1 MAKPDTSIFAP
12 SQIHKPGVRVSRPAQ
27 PVLTGFENPD
37 ALATVFGYDNFANID
52 FKKMGEQA
60 SQNQKRLEELQGKKT
75 LTDAEKEELKSVTRK
90 ANAAYL
96 IFNTGDAIYDENS
109 SEETKI
115 LARAVARAKRK
126 RSATEKAGF
135 EHKNYVRRIA
145 SSLGFDYAELTT
157 PPRESNFMNTPDPAV
172 GSGAGSFDNAGYQK
186 ALAAHR
192 AINAEF
198 RAALTSELKKKGST
212 LTADNILTGRG
223 FRVESW
229 MPQHDT
235 FRPAVATAE
244 GIQSLELAVDYKN
257 LNWKALEVLEDRLTN
272 KSLPPSKVNT
282 LLGQLHNPEAA
293 NEFQPTE
300 TQSALAG
307 KLFSTFLPLEN
318 GRKPTQQELN
328 GFVYRLTKQREL
340 TNLENHPEKAA
351 LINSYAKF
359 KGISPESVN
368 LKDEATSLE
377 ITALL
382 WSGWNIS
389 FKDSNN
395 GMNQVAVYKPSGRRL
410 VDVSDLFEIK
420 EDITQQLTTKH
431 LTALGLN
438 EDQIKEVLGL
448 GLKPYESTVTKF
460 PFRNIEEAMR
470 EQVDIIENDA
480 GEMLVSLESE
490 LFHHIAVGVKSGL
503 SVKEAADMASVLTK
517 SQEYIENVYEETV
530 REHFYNRILSGKEQ
544 LGVGNSLVEVLQSGL
559 LSLGYN
565 QERPQATFAIGQ
577 LGKLKNDGKIGDE
590 EYNFLKFKLLQR
602 QGAFLATSSSQRQ
615 GIAPHISGLPPGI
628 PVSIDWWRGMES
640 KYGSDIPKEFL
651 PRYNTIISG
660 LRHGEMADVQTQQIA
675 RGMVATGSIFG
686 KPQVITFD
694 GIYREKEA
702 GVFEK
707 DESTW
712 QRIAPSLITFGDF
725 AVPVATITAFGL
737 ITGPAIG
744 GLATVL
750 KGGAG
755 LSTVLSVGSIT
766 VFQGGM
772 IWDQSGY
779 LTAEQRFNAVAEM
792 AAFSVVVGGVSYA
805 ARLRA
810 LNKGKANA
818 GAQGELASGLF
829 EGGTEGLT
837 WLTTWDSPEYRT
849 TKVKKDE
856 NGNNIIVEEF
866 DFWKWLGQG
875 VATFA
880 GGAIDWGTDIG
891 GGLMG
896 LRAKNFKPTGI
907 GFTFNNAYY
916 MYKVDDSTKSMTV
929 IKVDDDKVEES
940 KKQGAVYQN
949 LDPASG
955 AMLVSSLSPTV
966 LDTTLSVLGIKTKMT
981 QSDLGVVTNQ
991 MAVFD
996 PKTKKFVAL
1005 SDMVQQAGVETMGQ
1019 FQSLFDTDGPL
1030 SEVGISPKEAAIG
1043 VVNGNSKLGVLS
1055 ALNQNSTGINLD
1067 GLNVVTNEGKQ
1078 LLDDMVAEGLVSKD
1092 DNGTYRITE
1101 EGNSAREAA
1110 KKSLDEFKAL
1120 VDAESKKI
1128 TQQESRDNKS
1138 NDLKWHEH
1146 KNDKLRKLGYTQ
1158 EQIDGMTADQKK
1170 EVVKKK
1176 VQAAQFT
1183 DFMQKNPKLA
1193 KKSLAQRSR
1202 EEFEAKGGEYEALS
1216 NQIFGS
1222 SKTNSLA
1229 QAPVS
1234 FDVGEFDKLTDAE
1247 KEVIVRGVVANAL
1260 SVNNA
1265 NGLITS
1271 GGYGLSVNR
1280 PDGGKAS
1287 VYFGVDGY
1295 ENYLTYL
1302 VGMYREL
1309 GDVNSSNTALQALM
1323 QYRGQDTV
1331 EQADLDSVLDDYRHM
1346 TNFMDLS
1353 EDFTGYT
1360 GLLKSQKE
1368 SILRKLGAPVNLL
1381 PPKPIAQTTA
1391 RKADTANP
1399 KSLRA
1404 VDFSWENTD
1413 SGADY
1418 GDFVAVRDPNVRG
1431 RSLKVYSKNEDGT
1444 YSDVNNSSDTVT
1456 AEQLAERI
1464 KADGLQVGRL
1474 NIAKAPAISTSTD
1487 TAISTQ
1493 QAAGFIGG
1501 PKAAKEAGHLSLTS
1515 EQMSESEETLKS
1527 GKGTLHL
1534 TKDISVEID
1543 VDDPFG
1549 KWTDYAD
1556 GIVVHDPKVS
1566 GEIFINQKM
1575 YRLLFP
1581 DDTEPGVTFG
1591 IAEQNAST
1599 TPNEKSLP
1607 DRVNDALAND
1617 FLTDVERAELEKLK
1631 AILQENIGQGQ
1642 KATAV
1647 TVINPVALRNAN
1659 AVVSGEITP
1668 YRKLISTVR
1677 HEFIHKVLIDEI
1689 GHRVFGREFIDSAEN
1704 VLFNTVDGKAIIQAM
1719 ENVPGNSTYKS
1730 IIARYKNATSR
1741 GEKDLYMS
1749 LLVHELLAHG
1759 SDVTSLSSGLGL
1771 VVHRDLSSYVKVVY
1785 NILNEVSKIDPAL
1798 ADKISNY
1805 TDPEISAKINKL
1817 YDETNRLEN
1826 SGPRFEGGTDA
1837 TEGTSVASNDGQT
1850 SSDPAGVRE
1859 DAAGAEPRRVG
1870 PLRSADIE
1878 QRDRA
1883 TFLSEK
1889 QYKDSLKS
1897 EKKGSGP
1904 THLTKEL
1911 VIDYSDDRFDR
1922 DSDPDFLQDPADSD
1936 MVVVNRNMMI
1946 AVFDFTDGE
1955 LTWGNPWRFNALND
1969 VLGGEIANKE
1979 RVSQLIVAHMA
1990 QAKLTNNSLYREY
2003 KDIYP
2008 KLGQYLEAITGK
2020 SFDEIL
2026 QSIGNK
2032 QISQIIDDT
2041 KGLVSPTMLLRF
2053 GTDQSYS
2060 EFRDTIFHESTH
2072 RIEDELIGES
2082 IVDALKDNG
2091 VDLMD
2096 NQSFNFWWDKVIPRS
2111 AYAHLDKPHSMFSEF
2126 LGFGATPQGLS
2137 ALGFPTWKGTK
2148 KSHML
2153 YGGMYV
2159 DLMNAI
2165 AEAYSPEKATTIARY
2180 MKPKMANFIERN
2192 FNENLETGIQLG
2204 IARRDDGEFKLFSKD
2219 IEVERVQ
2226 QVKVRPDTVLVNG
2239 LDIDSMQAPQ
2249 EAINMIKLAASDSMI
2264 GPDFVA
2270 ESAEIL
2276 RVGIANREKFIA
2288 DLLDRGAPTKSL
2300 EFGGRT
2306 IHFDEKPFSGKV
2318 VENRETGVITLDA
2331 PVGPF
2336 SSALIGRTVPSVEV
2350 GMQLLRQA
2358 YVDANEVPRLDGM
2371 REALDW
2377 FLESPTFLEIYSPA
2391 RDIAQLDPSKRLE
2404 IINRKMI
2411 AAKRFIGS
2419 LESPVSKWT
2428 TGSPAEWVQG
2438 RILYSK
2444 DFTPDLVL
2452 DPAKFGA
2459 KLEKVYNEIADPYS
2473 NYLAS
2478 VMGDQFADINPVLA
2492 VDLADVLAEKMK
2504 SARNMPEYR
2513 GKDLM
2518 SKEVFVQWAKPL
2530 VDTGALPDSILENP
2544 VKFFDYADYLKSK
2557 GVGQKWGLAMTQKFL
2572 VGQANTV
2579 QAAYPYVTPDLFIKF
2594 AGRMA
2599 GIPLNEV
2606 ASFLDYD
2613 TFRTI
2618 IDGTQ
2623 ANLSEAAVARLFQ
2636 DRTSFVEHANK
2647 YALLTESIRDLSE
2660 YTDKSPVSLYSKDIS
2675 KEDVVRPSIAD
2686 PVDGF
2691 FDPILAA
2698 LESPKLQKVGKTTG
2712 EQWYKLLQNTPGV
2725 KKENLD
2731 WSVGARLLG
2740 PSNLKRSMT
2749 YQELKD
2755 LAQESRIVLERHY
2768 KYDSVK
2774 PGDTIE
2780 EMLISKVTSASSKN
2794 AARRTEIRSRIST
2807 FEMATSEEAVRSI
2820 GEWDSKE
2827 RIPEGMTWHQFRQN
2841 RLDALKTEL
2850 FKLENIRTT
2859 QRAADASL
2867 KYVTNAFGFPLEMDG
2882 TKYNQIESV
2891 FVVPN
2896 LLKGGTSAYSIPA
2909 GYIKVTKTDE
2919 LGKTLY
2925 SVAQESSP
2933 DQNLLPWYPT
2943 EPAFVDGLRKL
2954 FVGTYN
2960 NPHFGTLQNTLG
2972 HFRSNMR
2979 ELSDEQYSD
2988 KFSNTFAVEEVQFDS
3003 AQRIDSRDVF
3013 TSDDTIFLN
3022 QYDGRLFPG
3031 MRQFDGLFRKI
3042 SSSTF
3047 SYYSGD
3053 TLSGKI
3059 AMGNDPEGF
3068 RKLINHFRENGVTQE
3083 SVNQF
3088 ISDAYYLKYG
3098 PYITAAK
3105 GADRFILENSEQFM
3119 AGLEAAASWLDF
3131 REANK
3136 AKFIDLSTKL
3146 PNAVPEM
3153 PFMDN
3158 WTEISAKSTLRMA
3171 SELGA
3176 EHFIWTAGETQ
3187 SVRYGKMFANNIGEV
3202 NYEELPDKT
3211 STRTRAEIA
3220 QEMNTLYKEYRGL
3233 LLEYDRLRSLS
3244 AMTSLAA
3251 TVVETGQGPAGT
3263 PLNVAPETG
3272 QTLEDNYVKLEYASG
3287 KNTQRQLDIKN
3298 RMRELKDELY
3308 EATDT
3313 IYVSI
3318 SDKKGNIV
3326 KEGYFSKTGVE
3337 PLIRHPEYQLDK
3349 LKDFIGATGTKKI
3362 SESASSTGTI
3372 QGKDLDK
3379 GNKFYDELYDNK
3391 YFRAVKKYADKHGL
3405 TIEKKYLTAGEN
3417 NRLLTERSSD
3427 ADSPVWYMPLNESIK
3442 KDLMGGVPLYSKDRN
3457 TETRDTLKGQA
3468 KDVLDNKLFSK
3479 EAPQPVILPADV
3491 SVHDGFYS
3499 NIEAVLS
3506 GFDPSTRQPST
3517 KALQNK
3523 ALAKE
3528 WLNILQKTPGIKKEE
3543 LVWSG
3548 IYGLLESNP
3557 DRSMTL
3563 QDLKEVIRVSKVT
3576 TETMYNFEDSD
3587 SSDFTTEAPEDV
3599 YKIANE
3605 ELRWPDKVARGA
3617 STGIELVTE
3626 VPLMRKGLTS
3636 GLVGVGLT
3644 EADLPKGYT
3653 VTRAPNSLP
3662 YFPTWVVKNADG
3674 KTVGKYNAANADDA
3688 VGAFMT
3694 ERFPLFDPGFRYPTH
3709 FENRNF
3715 VVHSRNTIREVDG
3728 VRTFYLEEMQSDL
3741 HAKGRDK
3748 GYFDLDKARA
3758 NRQEFQA
3765 ALEKYNDFI
3774 ESSGLFMESPEG
3786 YGQVGQF
3793 IKNASIWIAET
3804 QNLYKDRVENGESI
3818 DWAMEY
3824 EIAERA
3830 DGFDFVGVSTELN
3843 LSPID
3848 TLIKIRQLSNLM
3860 AEVEKL
3866 GMDVIKDNYTFGQ
3879 EQVPAAPFEQNWME
3893 VGLKRAIHE
3902 AARQGAA
3909 KFMWTTGTNQV
3920 DRNESAMKANI
3931 DTLEYDVPTLVANQ
3945 NAQPQLTRESQL
3957 LDKYKATYDK
3967 IYSQYDELSR
3977 KKQSLEISSRFM
3989 PGSPEVQ
3996 QKRASEMEQ
4005 LDRQMEPLRRNLKG
4019 AQDLVDRQTKIVD
4032 ALKASMVDAKTVRLT
4047 GTKGGV
4053 IKFKQ
4058 TMNLNGTTN
4067 VQGQNV
4073 TLEQIIGKEMAKKIR
4088 EDKSGQGKFEG
4099 DELTIGGDFY
4109 KFIYD
4114 DKMVKAVAKIFKQYG
4129 ITPTKEMVQLADET
4143 TDVREITEDQT
4154 GFTVANAARVIFNA
4168 KNKAN
4173 LEIKVTYKDGGT
4185 VVTSRAE
4192 DLIGEFDIYAQRFVQ
4207 GQKVSTNPP
4216 VKLEITSKAY
4226 SEEVWSFDIPEV
4238 MAQEARQGFPLY
4250 SKDRMTLGD
4259 VRQTSSDIRNGIIV
4273 PSLVSPG
4280 LSTLV
4285 RPEDM
4290 TISDLS
4296 DIITNGNYM
4305 LMEGEFDSTPSNLE
4319 ELMLQAKMFGDVYVK
4334 VVEGYWEGK
4343 KSTAVF
4349 LYGPNP
4355 NKVKNFAM
4363 HYGKVWGEYA
4373 VVGGQKG
4380 KHHLTWL
4387 RESDGK
4393 APHEV
4398 TMNQYRLKIHKTRP
4412 KVNMGT
4418 IFEFPDGTFGE
4429 FALDG
4434 AGVETPID
4442 INSPEL
4448 SATELRLNLI
4458 WAFLGQSNK
4467 DISELMQNVSAFT
4480 DEYGRPMFGDGERDS
4495 EGMLINSQPVS
4506 AYVNGQFRVIGYAE
4520 SEMIDGKVKDF
4531 FKAAQ
4536 FFPDGEPNSEWF
4548 DEQNPG
4554 KKYRLRESDDA
4565 GVYSFGENLYKVR
4578 GQAVNLE
4585 KGMEIDPLSEDQI
4598 KEAHK
4603 RSLTK
4608 NENGQWMFKGKP
4620 YDTIEEVMAVR
4631 PQAPKKD
4638 LESVWKKSHTD
4649 IIRQPNKAV
4658 MFAGDK
4664 GIPVVMTRLLM
4675 QKIYDK
4681 SIENVLGLRPVKPSD
4696 MSGEEG
4702 RRYQLEAEAFVLSA
4716 LDELVNW
4723 KNYSGPAWE
4732 SMLNKSFFGE
4742 TFRNG
4747 LDMIQEHYPEMRG
4760 EVGDRVLQA
4769 LFGMFTSHERIAS
4782 SANWLGQ
4789 ALERISSMF
4798 DGEGNLVATEGLSK
4812 LGIHDDRV
4820 QIFNEGM
4827 MNGMVPVGTR
4837 NPEYAALKDSAE
4849 TSEVTREVTGKDGK
4863 TRTIT
4868 KKFYRSEILAA
4879 YQDTYGK
4886 AEGYIRY
4893 LNHPFKKTDRNG
4905 NPTVELGAQVLFGPK
4920 VGAMMVMSVNGMQ
4933 QVTAN
4938 DIHVYRYISTILGLN
4953 ANFYRDEN
4961 GNLMA
4966 DIFPDG
4972 KPPLWIRTLVD
4983 NVYTS
4988 LSNKYGISPMAI
5000 NQVLVYGPALN
5011 ANSMTF
5017 ASSTTN
5023 DLQTAVEK
5031 FMKLDPEVI
5040 REKNPALADLI
5051 KTIQSSNLLA
5061 DLKAMNEEVARFN
5074 REKANTLSFSKDR
5087 ESLQAQQEILAQ
5099 TDEALNNMDPDAWIA
5114 VAERLVTHNKLAD
5127 SEKEAIRLLAQ
5138 QGRRDDLQK
5147 YVLSLSKQSV
5157 LELFVNVG
5165 RVSLLLGLKNIQ
5177 KNVGGNSLRQFM
5189 DEISRIPASILDTV
5203 FIAFNRAIGGQN
5215 FDRSTTS
5222 ILTNPADTLAAWK
5235 YALGKGA
5242 TEGGKQFIDILR
5254 GDNADVVFEHPSL
5267 FRERTTGWR
5276 ILKPLEIFE
5285 KYGWRFQGAMDRPFN
5300 AAAYYRTLHELQ
5312 MMRMREEH
5320 KAGNKITFEEAEE
5333 YLTQA
5338 DFELAE
5344 MYSLQATYQKKNVL
5358 ADKYYSMIDGLPPT
5372 WRAIVSN
5379 IFKFVKTPLNV
5390 VDYVLDYTGIWQIA
5404 KLAHREYGTKDWVSW
5419 KSSVK
5424 KVLDNPQDRK
5434 ILSMAI
5440 SQGAI
5445 GTVMT
5450 YIGYMMAQAG
5460 LMMPWFDR
5468 EEKKEGEQMEA
5479 KGTSWGEAIIGGKS
5493 VDISWLSPNSFY
5505 LMMGATMFS
5514 VDNTHNRRLDELTEK
5529 LERAK
5534 AEGDAGAI
5542 EKAEQELNKHRN
5554 SSPKEEMFS
5563 RIFKNFALQAP
5574 FLRQIDDIKTS
5585 YDQNRLLSGLG
5596 EKWFSPEVYV
5606 PAIVKEIARTK
5617 DQYARVTTDVS
5628 TLERMT
5634 EKVQANIPSLPGVR
5648 RVGKALEDTGIFGVR
5663 NVGKLLQGREA
5674 LPIKYDMYGRP
5685 IQTGSGLEATS
5696 ATQVKTDKLTTEMDR
5711 LNVTISKPT
5720 GATTVEENRLRKEKG
5735 EKYTPYLERAI
5746 QSPEYQKSDDK
5757 TKKRILEQTIK
5768 FLNENRADK
5777 LDKKE
5782 EQHNLAVLADREFY
5796 RAQLRNNPGQFAK
5809 EAVITD
5815 KETVSA
5821 FVSAGL
5827 SSSVSF
5833 NEVIS
5838 DITKNGNLDQWVN
5851 AKFNYEFTVSDRQPL
5866 VDAQR
5871 NYEEFRKDPQ
5881 SYIIRLWARDKRA
5894 QESRERNQELRA
5906 KLFDE
5911 GKDKEQVE
5919 KELRKQS
5926 NRRGAE
5932 TRRRQG
5938 SVRQITVTR

>member
-1 MAKPDTSIFAP
+1 MIFDE
-12 SQIHKPGVRVSRPAQ
+12 
-27 PVLTGFENPD
+27 T
-37 ALATVFGYDNFANID
+37 
-52 FKKMGEQA
+52 EQ
-60 SQNQKRLEELQGKKT
+60 E
-75 LTDAEKEELKSVTRK
+75 
-90 ANAAYL
+90 
-96 IFNTGDAIYDENS
+96 
-109 SEETKI
+109 
-115 LARAVARAKRK
+115 
-126 RSATEKAGF
+126 
-135 EHKNYVRRIA
+135 
-145 SSLGFDYAELTT
+145 
-157 PPRESNFMNTPDPAV
+157 
-172 GSGAGSFDNAGYQK
+172 
-186 ALAAHR
+186 
-192 AINAEF
+192 
-198 RAALTSELKKKGST
+198 KKK
-212 LTADNILTGRG
+212 
-223 FRVESW
+223 
-229 MPQHDT
+229 Q
-235 FRPAVATAE
+235 
-244 GIQSLELAVDYKN
+244 
-257 LNWKALEVLEDRLTN
+257 
-272 KSLPPSKVNT
+272 
-282 LLGQLHNPEAA
+282 
-293 NEFQPTE
+293 
-300 TQSALAG
+300 
-307 KLFSTFLPLEN
+307 
-318 GRKPTQQELN
+318 QQELPKEISIDYTPKSVEEQEIDPQSKIT
-328 GFVYRLTKQREL
+328 GEVDRRTVARRVAAQQPDIDVTWSQKDIKGLA
-340 TNLENHPEKAA
+340 LE
-351 LINSYAKF
+351 F
-359 KGISPESVN
+359 GISTF
-368 LKDEATSLE
+368 DETSF
-377 ITALL
+377 
-382 WSGWNIS
+382 N
-389 FKDSNN
+389 K
-395 GMNQVAVYKPSGRRL
+395 
-410 VDVSDLFEIK
+410 
-420 EDITQQLTTKH
+420 
-431 LTALGLN
+431 
-438 EDQIKEVLGL
+438 
-448 GLKPYESTVTKF
+448 
-460 PFRNIEEAMR
+460 
-470 EQVDIIENDA
+470 
-480 GEMLVSLESE
+480 LESE
-490 LFHHIAVGVKSGL
+490 LDSSSARLRELSVNRQNPEINKQYQQAFLRHAKLLTLMGIEVETEENGKTVKFDWKSQAPNVSRLVSEAVISWSRSRNSRNTTLNRNILQDFVTQRIGKLPTRESIEREISGSSTSMRSGISLNDVDTLYNRRLSEYKARLDALMKENGDANTFDTIFGTGNVRVSGILSNPQRQRVARFDGDVNIERRIEDANDYFLSGFERLVYPQDTMSGERFRNLVSGL
-503 SVKEAADMASVLTK
+503 RNSKTDEEKRRLQRMLMADTVPANFVVKNGTITQEQWDKAKKGDDAQLDLIWSSWNGIFGKASDKRGSFISYVPANSAIIRITDLKGKTDEEFTSAIYTRHYGRFVSPAQAERAAAIFGGGRYRGKDYVNNYDQAIKESSALTFDGDEVYMSAGSTDPYRWQANVTALKMSDGLSDEAVRNLADDIYNQITSQKFQQTFHQELMDSYAQAIINGEMSNDVTTTLAVLGSDLINTAMDRLPKEQIQASWRVALR
-517 SQEYIENVYEETV
+517 QYEAGS
-530 REHFYNRILSGKEQ
+530 LSGKD
-544 LGVGNSLVEVLQSGL
+544 LFDIRRGL
-559 LSLGYN
+559 LSYAAEFGGDKANTGLN
-565 QERPQATFAIGQ
+565 LSLPATVDWRNMDTRGTTNKAQSFLSALVAQKAASELRSVSLDNLAHTNSGMLDSIR
-577 LGKLKNDGKIGDE
+577 GKRRVI
-590 EYNFLKFKLLQR
+590 
-602 QGAFLATSSSQRQ
+602 T
-615 GIAPHISGLPPGI
+615 
-628 PVSIDWWRGMES
+628 
-640 KYGSDIPKEFL
+640 
-651 PRYNTIISG
+651 
-660 LRHGEMADVQTQQIA
+660 
-675 RGMVATGSIFG
+675 ATGDNYIANEEGFVKETG
-686 KPQVITFD
+686 GVISAVQFTRTVAPFA
-694 GIYREKEA
+694 GIMA
-702 GVFEK
+702 LGTV
-707 DESTW
+707 
-712 QRIAPSLITFGDF
+712 
-725 AVPVATITAFGL
+725 
-737 ITGPAIG
+737 TG
-744 GLATVL
+744 
-750 KGGAG
+750 G
-755 LSTVLSVGSIT
+755 LSTVLGLGAYGSIALST
-766 VFQGGM
+766 GIITTAQGAQIWRQTRYATPEERVNATTEMVVFSLALAGLRAGTLRSTGKQ
-772 IWDQSGY
+772 
-779 LTAEQRFNAVAEM
+779 AVANIVSSAGE
-792 AAFSVVVGGVSYA
+792 GV
-805 ARLRA
+805 
-810 LNKGKANA
+810 
-818 GAQGELASGLF
+818 F
-829 EGGTEGLT
+829 EIPDLMDIKDDRFYTIQ
-837 WLTTWDSPEYRT
+837 
-849 TKVKKDE
+849 VKKDKDGKE
-856 NGNNIIVEEF
+856 MMNPDGTPVTEKILNVPAVISE
-866 DFWKWLGQG
+866 KLLLLGMAW
-875 VATFA
+875 V
-880 GGAIDWGTDIG
+880 DWGKDIPESIKANQSQFVTSKIGYTDG
-891 GGLMG
+891 
-896 LRAKNFKPTGI
+896 NT
-907 GFTFNNAYY
+907 Y
-916 MYKVDDSTKSMTV
+916 V
-929 IKVDDDKVEES
+929 
-940 KKQGAVYQN
+940 
-949 LDPASG
+949 
-955 AMLVSSLSPTV
+955 
-966 LDTTLSVLGIKTKMT
+966 
-981 QSDLGVVTNQ
+981 

-996 PKTKKFVAL
+996 TANKNWSTRIVAPEKIAEAKKHIAFQTVTADEFVTIQAAANTETLSGLIGLNTGRTKLHGLGMTDSSAMVWNSETGSFQSFNSFLAESGVTNEEEARALFDPKNPLNKLNLDASQTTLGIL
-1005 SDMVQQAGVETMGQ
+1005 SDHSAFSILNTLSSINSPVDLTKHAIISTTGQQALNDLVEQGLVQ
-1019 FQSLFDTDGPL
+1019 RSDKGLYSLTDQGNKVVSDSKAAMSELDSTVKNLSTAENNEKINQRNTKPL
-1030 SEVGISPKEAAIG
+1030 NWQIETSKALKELGYSNREIKAMSVDAMQAIVDNNVNRKDYDKFADKNKSIDFRRSTKTENFAAQGAEYKEAADRFLSKATNLNAPPVFIDG
-1043 VVNGNSKLGVLS
+1043 TALGSLTDVEKEALAFGLQNGLLVKDGLGNITNNTYALQVGESVVNFGVNGYE
-1055 ALNQNSTGINLD
+1055 AAMTFMWGVYNNAGDTDKANQ
-1067 GLNVVTNEGKQ
+1067 
-1078 LLDDMVAEGLVSKD
+1078 VAE
-1092 DNGTYRITE
+1092 E
-1101 EGNSAREAA
+1101 
-1110 KKSLDEFKAL
+1110 
-1120 VDAESKKI
+1120 
-1128 TQQESRDNKS
+1128 
-1138 NDLKWHEH
+1138 
-1146 KNDKLRKLGYTQ
+1146 
-1158 EQIDGMTADQKK
+1158 
-1170 EVVKKK
+1170 
-1176 VQAAQFT
+1176 
-1183 DFMQKNPKLA
+1183 LA
-1193 KKSLAQRSR
+1193 
-1202 EEFEAKGGEYEALS
+1202 
-1216 NQIFGS
+1216 I
-1222 SKTNSLA
+1222 
-1229 QAPVS
+1229 
-1234 FDVGEFDKLTDAE
+1234 
-1247 KEVIVRGVVANAL
+1247 
-1260 SVNNA
+1260 
-1265 NGLITS
+1265 
-1271 GGYGLSVNR
+1271 
-1280 PDGGKAS
+1280 
-1287 VYFGVDGY
+1287 
-1295 ENYLTYL
+1295 
-1302 VGMYREL
+1302 
-1309 GDVNSSNTALQALM
+1309 
-1323 QYRGQDTV
+1323 YRGQDPNSEQFQKDLASDLEDITDTIDLESPV
-1331 EQADLDSVLDDYRHM
+1331 SNFTRPVKSKIKQFLADKVGPESVEAAEATRPVGAPRTATSLAPTTAINPRDLAAKDFNWAADLPDGDLGEFVAIKGTTRGGRAEIYRKTPDGNYENVLNPSDVLSEQALRDKIA
-1346 TNFMDLS
+1346 TEGLS
-1353 EDFTGYT
+1353 FGTLKPK
-1360 GLLKSQKE
+1360 GLLASVDSQSTDNVLME
-1368 SILRKLGAPVNLL
+1368 VAERVGRQPLQSTVAYLTP
-1381 PPKPIAQTTA
+1381 TTA
-1391 RKADTANP
+1391 QLEESEESLKTGSGKVHLTKELSIDIDESDPNNP
-1399 KSLRA
+1399 WNDESEA
-1404 VDFSWENTD
+1404 HFDF
-1413 SGADY
+1413 
-1418 GDFVAVRDPNVRG
+1418 DPNVPDQIFVNEKMFNFFG
-1431 RSLKVYSKNEDGT
+1431 DSWKDKSYGKVDGVQQLISQLEQSKTQPGITEGELNAINNLIKVLDANGEISSSIVLVSPTGLKNASAVISGE
-1444 YSDVNNSSDTVT
+1444 
-1456 AEQLAERI
+1456 
-1464 KADGLQVGRL
+1464 
-1474 NIAKAPAISTSTD
+1474 STS
-1487 TAISTQ
+1487 
-1493 QAAGFIGG
+1493 
-1501 PKAAKEAGHLSLTS
+1501 
-1515 EQMSESEETLKS
+1515 
-1527 GKGTLHL
+1527 
-1534 TKDISVEID
+1534 
-1543 VDDPFG
+1543 
-1549 KWTDYAD
+1549 
-1556 GIVVHDPKVS
+1556 
-1566 GEIFINQKM
+1566 
-1575 YRLLFP
+1575 
-1581 DDTEPGVTFG
+1581 
-1591 IAEQNAST
+1591 
-1599 TPNEKSLP
+1599 
-1607 DRVNDALAND
+1607 
-1617 FLTDVERAELEKLK
+1617 
-1631 AILQENIGQGQ
+1631 
-1642 KATAV
+1642 
-1647 TVINPVALRNAN
+1647 
-1659 AVVSGEITP
+1659 
-1668 YRKLISTVR
+1668 YRKLLTTSR
-1677 HEFIHKVLIDEI
+1677 HEYIHTSLIKAVGEFMFNDSFTEKV
-1689 GHRVFGREFIDSAEN
+1689 EN
-1704 VLFNTVDGKAIIQAM
+1704 ILLNTTEGKALLDSIL
-1719 ENVPGNSTYKS
+1719 NSN
-1730 IIARYKNATSR
+1730 ANRHYKNQVLGAIN
-1741 GEKDLYMS
+1741 GNKNDLVAV
-1749 LLVHELLAHG
+1749 VHELLAH
-1759 SDVTSLSSGLGL
+1759 SVDISSLKSGLGL
-1771 VVHRDLSSYVKVVY
+1771 DLSNLKDYTTVLYDIY
-1785 NILNEVSKIDPAL
+1785 NQLTQDYPEAAKIVRSLQDPEVS
-1798 ADKISNY
+1798 DKIEAYYES
-1805 TDPEISAKINKL
+1805 NKL
-1817 YDETNRLEN
+1817 ESSGRRL
-1826 SGPRFEGGTDA
+1826 EGGTDPSQ
-1837 TEGTSVASNDGQT
+1837 GTSYTENYGQT
-1850 SSDPAGVRE
+1850 SGDPAGVRE
-1859 DAAGAEPRRVG
+1859 DAVGAESRRVG

-1936 MVVVNRNMMI
+1936 MVIVNRNMMI
-1946 AVFDFTDGE
+1946 AVFDFTDNE
-1955 LTWGNPWRFNALND
+1955 LTWGNPWRFNALNS
-1969 VLGGEIANKE
+1969 VMGGEIANKE

-1990 QAKLTNNSLYREY
+1990 QAKLINSSLYREY
-2003 KDIYP
+2003 RDIYP
-2008 KLGQYLEAITGK
+2008 KLGQYVEAITGK

-2026 QSIGNK
+2026 QSLGSK
-2032 QISQIIDDT
+2032 QINQIIDDT
-2041 KGLVSPTMLLRF
+2041 KGLVSPTMLIRF
-2053 GTDQSYS
+2053 GSDQSYS
-2060 EFRDTIFHESTH
+2060 EFRDTLFHESTH

-2082 IVDALKDNG
+2082 IVDALNDNG

-2096 NQSFNFWWDKVIPRS
+2096 SQVFNFWWDRVIPKS
-2111 AYAHLDKPHSMFSEF
+2111 AYAHLDNPHSMFSEF
-2126 LGFGATPQGLS
+2126 LGFGATPQGLG

-2148 KSHML
+2148 KSHMM

-2192 FNENLETGIQLG
+2192 FSENLETGIQLG

-2226 QVKVRPDTVLVNG
+2226 QVKVRPDTILVNG
-2239 LDIDSMQAPQ
+2239 LDIDSMQAPH

-2264 GPDFVA
+2264 GPDFVS

-2276 RVGIANREKFIA
+2276 RVGIERREKFIS

-2300 EFGGRT
+2300 EFGERT

-2358 YVDANEVPRLDGM
+2358 YVDANEAPRLDGM

-2492 VDLADVLAEKMK
+2492 VDLADVLTEKMK
-2504 SARNMPEYR
+2504 SARNMPEYK

-2518 SKEVFVQWAKPL
+2518 SKEVFAQWAKPL

-2618 IDGTQ
+2618 IDGSQ
-2623 ANLSEAAVARLFQ
+2623 PNLSEAAVARLFQ

-2660 YTDKSPVSLYSKDIS
+2660 YTDKSSVSLYSKDIS

-2755 LAQESRIVLERHY
+2755 LAKESRIVLERHY
-2768 KYDSVK
+2768 KYDSAK

-2780 EMLISKVTSASSKN
+2780 EMLIAKVTSASAKDS
-2794 AARRTEIRSRIST
+2794 ARRAEIRSRIST

-2827 RIPEGMTWHQFRQN
+2827 RIPEGMDWHEFRKN
-2841 RLDALKTEL
+2841 RLDSLKTEL
-2850 FKLENIRTT
+2850 FRLENIRTT
-2859 QRAADASL
+2859 QRATDASL
-2867 KYVTNAFGFPLEMDG
+2867 KYVTNAFTFPLEMEG

-2896 LLKGGTSAYSIPA
+2896 LLRGGTSAYSIPA
-2909 GYIKVTKTDE
+2909 GYIKITKTDE

-2925 SVAQESSP
+2925 SVAQESAP

-2943 EPAFVDGLRKL
+2943 EPSFVDGLREL
-2954 FVGTYN
+2954 FVGTYQ
-2960 NPHFGTLQNTLG
+2960 NPHFGSMQNTLG

-2979 ELSDEQYSD
+2979 ELSDEQYSG
-2988 KFSNTFAVEEVQFDS
+2988 KFSNTFTVEEVQFDS
-3003 AQRIDSRDVF
+3003 AQRIDARDVF

-3031 MRQFDGLFRKI
+3031 MRQFDDLFRKI

-3105 GADRFILENSEQFM
+3105 GADRFILENSEKFM

-3146 PNAVPEM
+3146 PTSVPEM

-3158 WTEISAKSTLRMA
+3158 WTEISAKATIRMA
-3171 SELGA
+3171 AELGA
-3176 EHFIWTAGETQ
+3176 EHFIWTAGEAQ
-3187 SVRYGKMFANNIGEV
+3187 SMRYGKMFADNIGEV
-3202 NYEELPDKT
+3202 NYEELFDKT

-3517 KALQNK
+3517 KTLQNK

-3587 SSDFTTEAPEDV
+3587 SSDFATEAPEDV

-3617 STGIELVTE
+3617 STGIELVTT

-3662 YFPTWVVKNADG
+3662 YFPTWAIKNANG
-3674 KTVGKYNAANADDA
+3674 KTVGKYTAANADDA

-3694 ERFPLFDPGFRYPTH
+3694 ERFPLFDPGFRYPVH

-3728 VRTFYLEEMQSDL
+3728 VRAFYLEELQSDL
-3741 HAKGRDK
+3741 HAKGRDY

-3824 EIAERA
+3824 EVAEQT
-3830 DGFDFVGVSTELN
+3830 DGFDSVGVSTELS
-3843 LSPID
+3843 LDPID

-3902 AARQGAA
+3902 AARQGAT

-3967 IYSQYDELSR
+3967 IYAQYDELSR

-4005 LDRQMEPLRRNLKG
+4005 LGRQMEPLRRNLKG

-4058 TMNLNGTTN
+4058 TVNLNGTTN
-4067 VQGQNV
+4067 IQGQNV

-4088 EDKSGQGKFEG
+4088 EDKTGQGKFEG
-4099 DELTIGGDFY
+4099 DELTVGGDFY

-4114 DKMVKAVAKIFKQYG
+4114 DKMVKAVTKIFKQYG
-4129 ITPTKEMVQLADET
+4129 ITPTKEMVQLAGET
-4143 TDVREITEDQT
+4143 TDVREISEDQT

-4192 DLIGEFDIYAQRFVQ
+4192 DLIGEFDTYAQRFVQ
-4207 GQKVSTNPP
+4207 GQKVATNPP
-4216 VKLEITSKAY
+4216 VKLEITSKDY

-4238 MAQEARQGFPLY
+4238 MAHEAKQGLPLY
-4250 SKDRMTLGD
+4250 SKDSRDPGYFERRAD
-4259 VRQTSSDIRNGIIV
+4259 EIRNGRAFGNTPDPKDFHDIE
-4273 PSLVSPG
+4273 PQNLTEAQTVSI
-4280 LSTLV
+4280 LTQ
-4285 RPEDM
+4285 
-4290 TISDLS
+4290 
-4296 DIITNGNYM
+4296 GNYV
-4305 LMEGEFDSTPSNLE
+4305 LMEGNFDTNPQNLTEFTAQANLRG
-4319 ELMLQAKMFGDVYVK
+4319 LHVK
-4334 VVEGYWEGK
+4334 VVVGFWEGK
-4343 KSTAVF
+4343 KSTAV
-4349 LYGPNP
+4349 LVYG
-4355 NKVKNFAM
+4355 KKAETVKNFGLYYAIQF
-4363 HYGKVWGEYA
+4363 GEDA
-4373 VVGGQKG
+4373 IVGGEAG
-4380 KHHLTWL
+4380 KHYISWPKGENPYTQDMPLQT
-4387 RESDGK
+4387 
-4393 APHEV
+4393 
-4398 TMNQYRLKIHKTRP
+4398 LKSHPTSP
-4412 KVNMGT
+4412 KVNSGT
-4418 IFEFPDGTFGE
+4418 IIQTADGKFLEFM
-4429 FALDG
+4429 LG
-4434 AGVETPID
+4434 APGQSQP
-4442 INSPEL
+4442 
-4448 SATELRLNLI
+4448 LNL
-4458 WAFLGQSNK
+4458 QSPQFI
-4467 DISELMQNVSAFT
+4467 DVSASI
-4480 DEYGRPMFGDGERDS
+4480 DLAKSLYGNVMATMGDLLNAKNLEPYMASGKRNEK
-4495 EGMLINSQPVS
+4495 GFLINKEPVV
-4506 AYVNGQFRVIGYAE
+4506 AAVNGKLEIIGYARTE
-4520 SEMIDGKVKDF
+4520 VRTNSKGQEEVSDVFVATKFLSDGTPNTEWYNED
-4531 FKAAQ
+4531 
-4536 FFPDGEPNSEWF
+4536 EPNR
-4548 DEQNPG
+4548 
-4554 KKYRLRESDDA
+4554 KYVLRAVGRS
-4565 GVYSFGENLYKVR
+4565 GQRQYVVGENLYKINGKIVTANQ
-4578 GQAVNLE
+4578 GLQEL
-4585 KGMEIDPLSEDQI
+4585 PLTESQM
-4598 KEAHK
+4598 KEAHR
-4603 RSLTK
+4603 RSLKTD
-4608 NENGQWMFKGKP
+4608 GKGNFIFRGVSYKTL
-4620 YDTIEEVMAVR
+4620 DEAIAAR
-4631 PQAPKKD
+4631 KLDAPKKYQQA
-4638 LESVWKKSHTD
+4638 VWKESNKSSLVE
-4649 IIRQPNKAV
+4649 RPSRAV
-4658 MFAGDK
+4658 MFTAGK
-4664 GIPVVMTRLLM
+4664 GLPSIVTRMLIQTTFDRLNPAVVSARQPKPAETSGPEWDAWVKQSTQLLVN
-4675 QKIYDK
+4675 YF
-4681 SIENVLGLRPVKPSD
+4681 
-4696 MSGEEG
+4696 EEIIRFQG
-4702 RRYQLEAEAFVLSA
+4702 WAPDQYGTK
-4716 LDELVNW
+4716 LDET
-4723 KNYSGPAWE
+4723 
-4732 SMLNKSFFGE
+4732 FFGTKFQIGMKE
-4742 TFRNG
+4742 LQNR
-4747 LDMIQEHYPEMRG
+4747 YPDFKG
-4760 EVGDRVLQA
+4760 EVGDRFISA
-4769 LFGMFTSHERIAS
+4769 LIGAFSAKERITATT
-4782 SANWLGQ
+4782 NWTVETLNRITSIYDDNG
-4789 ALERISSMF
+4789 ALIPIKELNKIGIHNNRAVAMNLAVERGLVKRNVF
-4798 DGEGNLVATEGLSK
+4798 DGTHPEFTKNSELVY
-4812 LGIHDDRV
+4812 IDRETGEEV
-4820 QIFNEGM
+4820 
-4827 MNGMVPVGTR
+4827 
-4837 NPEYAALKDSAE
+4837 AE
-4849 TSEVTREVTGKDGK
+4849 KGKGVDIYFKSGVLEA
-4863 TRTIT
+4863 
-4868 KKFYRSEILAA
+4868 F
-4879 YQDTYGK
+4879 QDTFGPVQ
-4886 AEGYIRY
+4886 GMLMY
-4893 LNHPFKKTDRNG
+4893 LNETF
-4905 NPTVELGAQVLFGPK
+4905 PTKAGDKSNLGAQLMFGK
-4920 VGAMMVMSVNGMQ
+4920 KAGSMSVMGINKI
-4933 QVTAN
+4933 TEAHAD
-4938 DIHVYRYISTILGLN
+4938 DIHVYRHIMTILGMN
-4953 ANFYRDEN
+4953 VEFPV
-4961 GNLMA
+4961 G
-4966 DIFPDG
+4966 PDG
-4972 KPPLWIRTLVD
+4972 KTVITAFDDTVVPEWVKNMVD
-4983 NVYTS
+4983 NMYDT
-4988 LSNKYGISPMAI
+4988 ISAKHNIPKI
-5000 NQVLVYGPALN
+5000 LVNQLLVYGPALK
-5011 ANSMTF
+5011 ANQKTYAGSRN
-5017 ASSTTN
+5017 N
-5023 DLQTAVEK
+5023 DFDSAVQHSLRAGVAPQQFMDSNPTIKEK
-5031 FMKLDPEVI
+5031 MKSGKEAEAMAKLSDESNRKLDAE
-5040 REKNPALADLI
+5040 
-5051 KTIQSSNLLA
+5051 TT
-5061 DLKAMNEEVARFN
+5061 ARY
-5074 REKANTLSFSKDR
+5074 KMSPLYSKDR

-5127 SEKEAIRLLAQ
+5127 SEKEAIKLLAQ

-5177 KNVGGNSLRQFM
+5177 KNIGGNSLRQFM

-5203 FIAFNRAIGGQN
+5203 FVAFNRAIGGQN

-5222 ILTNPADTLAAWK
+5222 ILTNPTDTLAAWK
-5235 YALGKGA
+5235 YALGKGV

-5267 FRERTTGWR
+5267 FRERTTGWK
-5276 ILKPLEIFE
+5276 ILKPLETFE
-5285 KYGWRFQGAMDRPFN
+5285 KYGWRFQGALDRPFN

-5419 KSSVK
+5419 KSTVK

-5514 VDNTHNRRLDELTEK
+5514 VDNTYNRRLDELTEK

-5628 TLERMT
+5628 ILERMT

-5685 IQTGSGLEATS
+5685 ILTGSGLEATAS
-5696 ATQVKTDKLTTEMDR
+5696 TPVKADKLTTEMDR

-5757 TKKRILEQTIK
+5757 TKKRILEQVIK
-5768 FLNENRADK
+5768 FLNENRAAK

-5782 EQHNLAVLADREFY
+5782 EQHNLSVLADREFY
-5796 RAQLRNNPGQFAK
+5796 RTQLRNNPGQFAR

-5827 SSSVSF
+5827 SSTVSF
-5833 NEVIS
+5833 NQVIA
-5838 DITKNGNLDQWVN
+5838 DITKTGNLDQWVN

-5911 GKDKEQVE
+5911 GKDKEEVE

-5938 SVRQITVTR
+5938 SVRQITVTK